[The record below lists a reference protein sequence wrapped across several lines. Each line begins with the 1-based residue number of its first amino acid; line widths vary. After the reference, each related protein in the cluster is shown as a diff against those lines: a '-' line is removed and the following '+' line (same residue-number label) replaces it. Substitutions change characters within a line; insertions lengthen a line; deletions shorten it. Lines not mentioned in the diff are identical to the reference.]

1 MGRAMSPR
9 PHHLLYSQT
18 PIAVS
23 VAQACA
29 LSGLSR
35 ASLYRAAAAG
45 KLPLR
50 KLGSRTVILVDE
62 LRGFL
67 GDLPVGGRRE

>member
-9 PHHLLYSQT
+9 PQHLLSGQT
-18 PIAVS
+18 PISVS

-35 ASLYRAAAAG
+35 ATLYRAAAAG

-50 KLGSRTVILVDE
+50 KLGTRTVILVDE

-67 GDLPVGGRRE
+67 GGLPVGGRRE